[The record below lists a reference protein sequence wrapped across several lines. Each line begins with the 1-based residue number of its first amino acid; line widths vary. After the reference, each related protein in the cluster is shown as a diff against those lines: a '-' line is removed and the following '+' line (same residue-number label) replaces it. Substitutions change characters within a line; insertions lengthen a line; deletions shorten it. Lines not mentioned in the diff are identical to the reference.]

1 MRKGAKFAKIY
12 VARFY
17 PALINPHKVHALRA
31 YFALVIVLKF
41 VLLIF
46 VKI

>member
-1 MRKGAKFAKIY
+1 MRKGGKLAKIY
-12 VARFY
+12 IARFY
-17 PALINPHKVHALRA
+17 PALINPHKVHALHA

-41 VLLIF
+41 VLLVF